1 MWYSVSNTAEYGG
14 MTVGPK
20 VINDESR
27 LAMYE
32 ALDRIQSGEFAKD
45 FVLEN
50 KANNPVLKAMERQ
63 DREHPVEE
71 VGRKL
76 RAMMPWLNSEL
87 NEK

>member
-1 MWYSVSNTAEYGG
+1 
-14 MTVGPK
+14 
-20 VINDESR
+20 
-27 LAMYE
+27 MYE
-32 ALDRIQSGEFAKD
+32 ALERIQNGEFAKD